1 MFKIADYALPAEIA
15 DHIADELSYYVGMAA
30 RAAEETKAL
39 RAGLAKETE
48 TAEAYRFAL
57 TIYQWTGGS
66 SNR

>member
-39 RAGLAKETE
+39 RAELAKEKE
-48 TAEAYRFAL
+48 KAEAYRFAL
-57 TIYQWTGGS
+57 TIYQWSNGS
-66 SNR
+66 PGR